1 MLSYSSSEK
10 CRIEKSTEK
19 CRIEGCRSPKR
30 HFGVRGFGARFS
42 RIGQI
47 IGISR
52 FCTLGISRFCTFRF
66 YNTELEELS
75 KFFKFRKVK
84 SKIYNVKV
92 QNRRMAIIKGR
103 MTLPSTS
110 GASRDGPPGRGLPGG
125 ASRGGPAGRGLPEGA
140 SGEGPPGRGLP
151 GGASIAV
158 SRLCTY
164 FSILHFSFDF
174 ALFKIVYSIKAC

>member
-1 MLSYSSSEK
+1 LLSYSSSEK

-92 QNRRMAIIKGR
+92 QNRRMPIINHNKNHWR
-103 MTLPSTS
+103 P
-110 GASRDGPPGRGLPGG
+110 RGPPGTGLPGG
-125 ASRGGPAGRGLPEGA
+125 AFRERPPRRGLNP
-140 SGEGPPGRGLP
+140 SQ
-151 GGASIAV
+151 SI
-158 SRLCTY
+158 LHF

-174 ALFKIVYSIKAC
+174 ALFKILYSIKAC

>member
-1 MLSYSSSEK
+1 M
-10 CRIEKSTEK
+10 
-19 CRIEGCRSPKR
+19 
-30 HFGVRGFGARFS
+30 
-42 RIGQI
+42 
-47 IGISR
+47 
-52 FCTLGISRFCTFRF
+52 
-66 YNTELEELS
+66 ELEELS